1 MSDKA
6 PNRPAPLPLARA
18 ADEFVLTTVLLFV
31 GVSVVR
37 WVLDPSSP
45 LFIARIHVAIAV
57 VGVLAGG
64 VLTALI
70 LSPPGRRSGGHMN
83 PAVTAALWLM
93 DVFPGRS
100 VPPYVLAQLGGSVAG
115 AALARAVW
123 GAEVGLP
130 VVSYGVIRPSPSW
143 HPDEVFQAETGCLIA
158 LTLVIGFSLAH
169 PAFARYVPYAV
180 GAFVAGVVASLGP
193 YSGGAINPVRQF
205 GPAVIS
211 GHTTDLWVYLLA
223 PVLGAALGASVHHL
237 LVRRFDTHV
246 PLTYKLAG
254 ERRGPDDRATAP

>member
-1 MSDKA
+1 M
-6 PNRPAPLPLARA
+6 PLPLVQA
-18 ADEFVLTTVLLFV
+18 ADEFLLTTVLLFI
-31 GVSVVR
+31 GVTVAR
-37 WVLDPSSP
+37 WVLDPASP
-45 LFIARIHVAIAV
+45 LFLSQIHVAVAV

-83 PAVTAALWLM
+83 PSVTVALWLM

-100 VPPYVLAQLGGSVAG
+100 VPPYVLAQLAGSVTG
-115 AALARAVW
+115 VGLARAVW
-123 GAEVGLP
+123 GQAVALP
-130 VVSYGVIRPSPSW
+130 AVSYGVIRPSPSW
-143 HPDEVFQAETGCLIA
+143 HPDEVFQAETGCLIG

-180 GAFVAGVVASLGP
+180 GAVVAGVVALLGP
-193 YSGGAINPVRQF
+193 YSGGAINPARQF

-211 GHTTDLWVYLLA
+211 GQTHDLWAYLVA
-223 PVLGAALGASVHHL
+223 PLLGAGLGASVHHL

-254 ERRGPDDRATAP
+254 ERRRTGDGTSAS